1 MCLNR
6 KFSTG
11 WINEK
16 CAKQMVCW
24 RAVFID
30 AQCQILDTVHRSN
43 WFFATGNAVSI
54 GGLKRSN
61 FVVVFVVR
69 ALEVP
74 KV

>member
-1 MCLNR
+1 
-6 KFSTG
+6 
-11 WINEK
+11 
-16 CAKQMVCW
+16 MVCW

-30 AQCQILDTVHRSN
+30 AQGQILDTVHRSN

-61 FVVVFVVR
+61 FGCCCCCLSIGGLKRSNFVVVFVVR